1 MSTICMVCGKIND
14 KVVCDSCK
22 ATTDIDRL
30 CDEIIEYKPNI
41 PENPNA
47 NLIWEK
53 AATTLGEKEK
63 FSKFAFELAD
73 ELESPRKEYQKIHS
87 LVGEY
92 PGIVKAH
99 RSWLYEIYKT
109 IDFAALS
116 EWEVLRIKGIML
128 EALFKDYR
136 YKEAEKLATELVE
149 LVELPWQAAITVADF
164 FNKTRRY
171 DAAEQVIYNISPK
184 FENDEY
190 AKKQFENQ
198 MDACNKY
205 RAASENGK
213 KEYMPNPKE
222 DREKAIQSYI
232 NFMESIGIDIQK
244 VSKAPMAI
252 PKVDYPD
259 PAIIHTPN
267 FNSFVAFDFET
278 TGLSSATDCIIEVG
292 AIKVINGKIV
302 ESKEF
307 VFSEFVKPYKKSV
320 NEKVTELT
328 GITKDDV
335 KNARPMWEVI
345 PDFMNFVG
353 EHVLVGYNNA
363 SFDSKF
369 LARAGRHSNLMIQN
383 PHFDVLQ
390 YARHIKDEINYTNDD
405 FTLASVAKF
414 CGVENPKAHRAWADA
429 LTTAKVYLKLR
440 ELSK

>member
-1 MSTICMVCGKIND
+1 
-14 KVVCDSCK
+14 
-22 ATTDIDRL
+22 
-30 CDEIIEYKPNI
+30 
-41 PENPNA
+41 
-47 NLIWEK
+47 
-53 AATTLGEKEK
+53 
-63 FSKFAFELAD
+63 
-73 ELESPRKEYQKIHS
+73 
-87 LVGEY
+87 
-92 PGIVKAH
+92 
-99 RSWLYEIYKT
+99 
-109 IDFAALS
+109 
-116 EWEVLRIKGIML
+116 
-128 EALFKDYR
+128 
-136 YKEAEKLATELVE
+136 
-149 LVELPWQAAITVADF
+149 
-164 FNKTRRY
+164 
-171 DAAEQVIYNISPK
+171 
-184 FENDEY
+184 
-190 AKKQFENQ
+190 
-198 MDACNKY
+198 
-205 RAASENGK
+205 
-213 KEYMPNPKE
+213 
-222 DREKAIQSYI
+222 
-232 NFMESIGIDIQK
+232 MESIGIDIQK

-259 PAIIHTPN
+259 PVIIHTPY

-278 TGLSSATDCIIEVG
+278 TGLSPATDCIIEVG

-335 KNARPMWEVI
+335 KNAKPMWEVI

>member
-1 MSTICMVCGKIND
+1 MSTICLVCGKTSD

-22 ATTDIDRL
+22 KTTDIDKL
-30 CDEIIEYKPNI
+30 CDEIIEYKPNL

-47 NLIWEK
+47 NPIWEK
-53 AATTLGEKEK
+53 VALTLGEKEK
-63 FSKFAFELAD
+63 FSKFAFELANQ
-73 ELESPRKEYQKIHS
+73 LESPRKEYQKVHS

-92 PGIVKAH
+92 QGIFKAH
-99 RSWLYEIYKT
+99 RSWFYEIYKK
-109 IDFAALS
+109 IDLSALS
-116 EWEVLRIKGIML
+116 EWEELRIKGIML
-128 EALFKDYR
+128 EALFTDYR
-136 YKEAEKLATELVE
+136 YQEAEELATELVE

-171 DAAEQVIYNISPK
+171 DAAEQVICNIGPK
-184 FENDEY
+184 YENDEC
-190 AKKQFENQ
+190 AKKQFEKQ
-198 MDACNKY
+198 IDACNKY
-205 RAASENGK
+205 RTASENGK

-232 NFMESIGIDIQK
+232 DFMESIGINIQK
-244 VSKAPMAI
+244 GSKAPTAI

-259 PAIIHTPN
+259 PVIIHTPN
-267 FNSFVAFDFET
+267 FSSFVAFDFET

-307 VFSEFVKPYKKSV
+307 VFSEYVKPYKKSV
-320 NEKVTELT
+320 NEKVTEIT

-345 PDFMNFVG
+345 SDFMNFVG

-363 SFDSKF
+363 NFDSKF

-383 PHFDVLQ
+383 RHFDVLQ
-390 YARHIKDEINYTNDD
+390 YARRIKNDIHYTNDD
-405 FTLASVAKF
+405 FTLGSVAKF
-414 CGVENPKAHRAWADA
+414 CGIENPKAHRAWADA

>member
-1 MSTICMVCGKIND
+1 MSSICLVCGKTND

-22 ATTDIDRL
+22 ATTDINRL

-99 RSWLYEIYKT
+99 RSWLYEICKT
-109 IDFAALS
+109 IDFTALS
-116 EWEVLRIKGIML
+116 EWEELRIKGIMI
-128 EALFKDYR
+128 EALFMDYR
-136 YKEAEKLATELVE
+136 YQEAEKLATELVE

-171 DAAEQVIYNISPK
+171 DAAEQVIYNIGPK
-184 FENDEY
+184 FENDEC
-190 AKKQFENQ
+190 AKKQFEKQ

-205 RAASENGK
+205 RTASENGK

-222 DREKAIQSYI
+222 DREKAIRSYI
-232 NFMESIGIDIQK
+232 DFMESMGIDIQK

-252 PKVDYPD
+252 PKVDYPE
-259 PAIIHTPN
+259 PFVIHTPD

-307 VFSEFVKPYKKSV
+307 VFSEYVKPYKKSV

-363 SFDSKF
+363 NFDSKF

-390 YARHIKDEINYTNDD
+390 YARRIKNEIHYTNDN
-405 FTLASVAKF
+405 FTLGSVAKF
-414 CGVENPKAHRAWADA
+414 CGIENPKAHRAWADA